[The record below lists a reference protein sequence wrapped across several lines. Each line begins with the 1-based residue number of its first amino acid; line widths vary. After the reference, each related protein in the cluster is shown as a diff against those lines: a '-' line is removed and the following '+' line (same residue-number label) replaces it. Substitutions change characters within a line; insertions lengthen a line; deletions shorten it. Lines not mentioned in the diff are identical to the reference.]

1 MEDLIVVRRQRNNGG
16 QWKSHNKPCIRMES
30 PQGRF
35 IVFKNAA
42 ALLNLQDK
50 DAVMFAFSRKRNC
63 AFIYKEE
70 PQDGSYI
77 LADSQRQYYRFTCKT
92 LMQYFIDFFQLGPR
106 KAVYLQLSQEPDSDG
121 RYSLT
126 PENNILNSLN
136 KINYEY

>member
-16 QWKSHNKPCIRMES
+16 QWKSHNIPCIRIEF

-42 ALLNLQDK
+42 ELLQCQDK

-63 AFIYKEE
+63 AFIYKED

-77 LADSQRQYYRFTCKT
+77 LEDSGRQYYRFTCKT
-92 LMQYFIDFFQLGPR
+92 LMQYFIDFFQISPEK
-106 KAVYLQLSQEPDSDG
+106 KAIYLQLSQRPDLDG
-121 RYSLT
+121 RYSLFL
-126 PENNILNSLN
+126 ENSI
-136 KINYEY
+136 